1 MKHIPIEGR
10 LHEVGAIACD
20 DEESR
25 HEEGI
30 VVVTESVEHIQET
43 IAHTMLPCQLG
54 LMMDNHQDNQQPFGH
69 IYVV

>member
-1 MKHIPIEGR
+1 MNHIPLECR

-25 HEEGI
+25 HKEGI
-30 VVVTESVEHIQET
+30 VIVTESVERIQKT

-54 LMMDNHQDNQQPFGH
+54 LVMDNNQEDQQSLGH
-69 IYVV
+69 IHVV